1 MYSIFVTINIKPEN
15 VEAFKEA
22 SLGDSQG
29 SVRDEPGCFRFDILR
44 DESVATRFYLYE
56 VYRDVEAFEA
66 HMETPHFKRWWET
79 VERMLDDSSS
89 VKMQTVFPSDVGWEK
104 QKPGLLAW

>member
-1 MYSIFVTINIKPEN
+1 
-15 VEAFKEA
+15 
-22 SLGDSQG
+22 
-29 SVRDEPGCFRFDILR
+29 
-44 DESVATRFYLYE
+44 
-56 VYRDVEAFEA
+56 
-66 HMETPHFKRWWET
+66 METPHFKRWWET